1 MMIKTVATVVLKTGF
16 NLMKIGGLATANQWT
31 NQQLRNNAN
40 HLIGEVSRG
49 AEHTGRKLKLI
60 KND

>member
-1 MMIKTVATVVLKTGF
+1 MIIKTVGTVVLKTGW
-16 NLMKIGGLATANQWT
+16 NLMKIGGLTTVNQWT
-31 NQQLRNNAN
+31 NQQLRNSAN

-49 AEHTGRKLKLI
+49 AEHTARNLRLI